1 LRGEAGLLRVSGK
14 EDGLTSFS
22 TDVIVVPQHPHGG
35 AMGYYN
41 ISLARNE
48 SHAKNLNG
56 NWIEI
61 IFNCKLQKSKV

>member
-1 LRGEAGLLRVSGK
+1 LRGEAGLLRASGK

-35 AMGYYN
+35 GMGYYN

-48 SHAKNLNG
+48 SHAKNFNG
-56 NWIEI
+56 N
-61 IFNCKLQKSKV
+61 